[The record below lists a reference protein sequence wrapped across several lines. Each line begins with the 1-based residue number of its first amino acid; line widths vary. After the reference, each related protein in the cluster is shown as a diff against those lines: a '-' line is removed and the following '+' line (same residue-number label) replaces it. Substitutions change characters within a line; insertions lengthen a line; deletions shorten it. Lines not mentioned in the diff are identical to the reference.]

1 MGSFL
6 RGWFLVLFGFLGILF
21 FCGCREREERDLA
34 ARLER
39 PMVVVRLFPQYPHV
53 TRESMILD
61 FIPLEEIITR
71 EKLTLPSGKEGQ
83 PMGHVYTGA
92 SGQEYLRV
100 LVTLKPYKWHFVFLW
115 FLLGALPPNPWSF
128 SGIGTS
134 GESLKEAV
142 FSRHR
147 PGFRPFVHPAIP

>member
-71 EKLTLPSGKEGQ
+71 EKLTLPSGKEGH

-92 SGQEYLRV
+92 SGQEYLRMDLVRENFQVPGEIRLRIRLLENGRETV
-100 LVTLKPYKWHFVFLW
+100 LEDVRYGGEPYRRIWESDRIHLS
-115 FLLGALPPNPWSF
+115 L
-128 SGIGTS
+128 TS
-134 GESLKEAV
+134 QA
-142 FSRHR
+142 R
-147 PGFRPFVHPAIP
+147 I